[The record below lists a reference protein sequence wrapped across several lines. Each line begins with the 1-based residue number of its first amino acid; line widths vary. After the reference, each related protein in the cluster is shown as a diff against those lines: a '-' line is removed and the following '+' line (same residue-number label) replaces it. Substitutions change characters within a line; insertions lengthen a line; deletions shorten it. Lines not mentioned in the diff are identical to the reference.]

1 MNIFVKLIPAILGA
15 IVSITG
21 GFLKNETLTAGG
33 IGALAPTAVEG
44 AARSSSTSTSSRR
57 RNDMGYYDA
66 RPVLE
71 EELSDWSDTHGY
83 R

>member
-21 GFLKNETLTAGG
+21 GFLHNETLTAGG
-33 IGALAPTAVEG
+33 IGALAPTAVES
-44 AARSSSTSTSSRR
+44 AARSTSNSPRR

-66 RPVLE
+66 RPVLD
-71 EELSDWSDTHGY
+71 EELADWSDTHGY